1 MFHKVVSNHL
11 ALLTLLACGVWGG
24 FIVFAQDKSSVFYS
38 AYDARELVKNKKYK
52 GIEFGADEIGD
63 EFSVSELLKHKGMD
77 VTPEEISS
85 EKSKSFSYKGRIQTT
100 GEDAFKIEDFL
111 QWLAAET
118 IKQIESG
125 KGTVVRQN
133 HRVGRRFYLE
143 YTQTGFAGRIDV
155 HCDLIEK
162 DQIDL
167 DVEIIERSKK

>member
-1 MFHKVVSNHL
+1 MFHKVVSSHL
-11 ALLTLLACGVWGG
+11 AVLTLLACGVWGG
-24 FIVFAQDKSSVFYS
+24 VIVFAQEESSAFYS
-38 AYDARELVKNKKYK
+38 GYDARELVKNKKYK
-52 GIEFGADEIGD
+52 GIEFGPDESGD
-63 EFSVSELLKHKGMD
+63 EFSVSEVLKHKGPD
-77 VTPEEISS
+77 VAPEEMSS

-111 QWLAAET
+111 QWLASES

-125 KGTVVRQN
+125 QGTVGRQN
-133 HRVGRRFYLE
+133 HRLGRRFYLE
-143 YTQTGFAGRIDV
+143 YTQKGFAGRIDV